1 MTKYGLKNRTRISNA
16 VDTSLYE
23 RLSEHSK
30 ITGIPISKAL
40 DRSIAMYLKSVEK
53 KAARE

>member
-16 VDTSLYE
+16 IDTSLYN
-23 RLSEHSK
+23 RLIEHAN

-40 DRSIAMYLKSVEK
+40 DRSIEMYLKSVEK
-53 KAARE
+53 KATR

>member
-30 ITGIPISKAL
+30 ITGIPISKEL